1 MLSSVENNM
10 DILTQL
16 KKQAEQVEVLNLQN
30 EKTTVEYEAN
40 QLKTCTVAETKG
52 TAVRVIRKGQLG
64 FSASTDENAVD
75 KLAANA
81 LESAAYGDKAPFSFP
96 DPKPGPKVQTFDK
109 TVANLPISRLVEIGK
124 EILDLVLPVD
134 ANVRCNIS
142 LERSIVSA
150 SIRNQTGLDVSF
162 QTSPFSLGIEID
174 RIEGDD
180 VLIVYDQ
187 FGTTVWEKNYL
198 EFAMLL
204 VEKLKKARTI
214 TSIKPGK
221 MPVIFAP
228 SGTLALG
235 LPLSE
240 GLNGKEVYK
249 GTSPM
254 KGKIGEKLFDEK
266 ITVIDDGTI
275 NGKFASASYDDEGV
289 PHQRNVLIEKGVL
302 QGFVYDLKTAAQ
314 SGVEST
320 GNASRGLFAPPSP
333 SLTNLIIQPGETPLR
348 EMIASIKEGIIVED
362 VLGIGQGNT
371 ISGAF
376 SNPLALAFK
385 VEKGE
390 IVGRVKDLSIAGN
403 IYDLLKNVEAVS
415 KEAQW
420 VYSTFQA
427 PYVLIP
433 EMNVAGKSQ

>member
-1 MLSSVENNM
+1 M

-16 KKQAEQVEVLNLQN
+16 KKQAEQVEVLSLQN

-64 FSASTDENAVD
+64 FAASTDDTAMD

-81 LESAAYGDKAPFSFP
+81 LESATYGDKASFSFP
-96 DPKPGPKVQTFDK
+96 DAQPAPIVRTFDK
-109 TVANLPISRLVEIGK
+109 AVADLPIARLVEIGK
-124 EILDLVLPVD
+124 EILDLILPVEPN
-134 ANVRCNIS
+134 ARCNVS
-142 LERSIVSA
+142 LERSLVSA
-150 SIRNQTGLDVSF
+150 SIRNQKGLDVSF
-162 QTSPFSLGIEID
+162 KTSPLSLGLEIE

-180 VLIVYDQ
+180 VLILYDQ
-187 FGTTVWEKNYL
+187 LGTTVWEKDYL
-198 EFAMLL
+198 AFARRL

-221 MPVIFAP
+221 MPVLFAP
-228 SGTLALG
+228 TGTLALG
-235 LPLSE
+235 LPLSQ

-254 KGKIGEKLFDEK
+254 AGKIGEKLFDEK
-266 ITVIDDGTI
+266 VTILDDGTI
-275 NGKFASASYDDEGV
+275 DGKFASASYDDEGV
-289 PHQRNVLIEKGVL
+289 PRRRNMLIEKGVL
-302 QGFVYDLKTAAQ
+302 KSFIYDLKTAAQ

-320 GNASRGLFAPPSP
+320 GNASRGLFNPPEP
-333 SLTNLIIQPGETPLR
+333 SFTNLVIQPGETPLKD
-348 EMIASIKEGIIVED
+348 ILASIDEGIIVED
-362 VLGIGQGNT
+362 LLGIGQGNI

-403 IYDLLKNVEAVS
+403 IYDLLKNVSAVS

-420 VYSTFQA
+420 VYSTFYA
-427 PYVLIP
+427 PYILIP
-433 EMNVAGKSQ
+433 EMNVAGKA

>member
-1 MLSSVENNM
+1 M

-52 TAVRVIRKGQLG
+52 TAVRVIRKGKLG
-64 FSASTDENAVD
+64 FAASTDDTVMD

-81 LESAAYGDKAPFSFP
+81 LESAAYGDEAPFSFA
-96 DPKPGPKVQTFDK
+96 DPKPGPAVRTFDQA
-109 TVANLPISRLVEIGK
+109 VADLPIARLVEIGK
-124 EILDLVLPVD
+124 EILDLILPVEP
-134 ANVRCNIS
+134 NVRCNIG

-150 SIRNQTGLDVSF
+150 SIRNQKGLDVSY
-162 QTSPFSLGIEID
+162 QTSPLSLGIEID

-180 VLIVYDQ
+180 VLILFDQ
-187 FGTTVWEKNYL
+187 LGTTIWDKDYL
-198 EFAMLL
+198 DFARLL
-204 VEKLKKARTI
+204 VEKLKMARKI
-214 TSIKPGK
+214 TTTKPGK
-221 MPVIFAP
+221 MPVLFAP
-228 SGTLALG
+228 TGTLALG
-235 LPLSE
+235 IPLSQ
-240 GLNGKEVYK
+240 GLNGKEVYR

-254 KGKIGEKLFDEK
+254 KGKIGEKLFNEK
-266 ITVIDDGTI
+266 ITIVDDGTI
-275 NGKFASASYDDEGV
+275 DGKFASASYDDEGV
-289 PHQRNVLIEKGVL
+289 PRRRNVLVENGVL
-302 QGFVYDLKTAAQ
+302 KSFVYDLKTAAQ

-333 SLTNLIIQPGETPLR
+333 SLTNFIIQPGQTPLKD
-348 EMIASIKEGIIVED
+348 ILAGIDEGIIVEN
-362 VLGIGQGNT
+362 VLGLGQGNI

-403 IYDLLKNVEAVS
+403 VYDLLKDVAAVS
-415 KEAQW
+415 QEAQW
-420 VYSTFQA
+420 VYSTFYA

-433 EMNVAGKSQ
+433 EMNVAGKQ

>member
-1 MLSSVENNM
+1 M

-16 KKQAEQVEVLNLQN
+16 KKEAEQVEVLSLQN

-40 QLKTCTVAETKG
+40 QLKTCAVAETKG
-52 TAVRVIRKGQLG
+52 TAVRVIRNGQLG
-64 FSASTDENAVD
+64 FSASTDETVIN

-96 DPKPGPKVQTFDK
+96 DPKPGPAVRTFDK
-109 TVANLPISRLVEIGK
+109 AVADLPIARLVEMGK
-124 EILDLVLPVD
+124 EILDLVLRVEPD
-134 ANVRCNIS
+134 ARCNIG
-142 LERSIVSA
+142 LERSIVTA
-150 SIRNQTGLDVSF
+150 SIRNQKGLDVSF
-162 QTSPFSLGIEID
+162 QTSPLSLGLEID

-180 VLIVYDQ
+180 VLILYDQ
-187 FGTTVWEKNYL
+187 FGATVWDNDYL
-198 EFAMLL
+198 DFARNL

-221 MPVIFAP
+221 MPVLFAP
-228 SGTLALG
+228 TGTLALG
-235 LPLSE
+235 LPLSQ

-249 GTSPM
+249 GTSPI
-254 KGKIGEKLFDEK
+254 KDKVGEKLFDEK
-266 ITVIDDGTI
+266 ITIIDDGTI
-275 NGKFASASYDDEGV
+275 DGKFASASYDDEGV
-289 PHQRNVLIEKGVL
+289 PRRRNVLVEKGVL
-302 QGFVYDLKTAAQ
+302 KGFVYDLKTAAQ

-320 GNASRGLFAPPSP
+320 GNASRGLFNPPEP
-333 SLTNLIIQPGETPLR
+333 SFTNFVIQPGQTPLKD
-348 EMIASIKEGIIVED
+348 ILSGIDEGIIVED
-362 VLGIGQGNT
+362 LLGIGQGNI

-403 IYDLLKNVEAVS
+403 IYDLLKNVAAVS

-420 VYSTFQA
+420 VYNTFYA
-427 PYVLIP
+427 PYILIP
-433 EMNVAGKSQ
+433 EMNVAGKG

>member
-1 MLSSVENNM
+1 M
-10 DILTQL
+10 DILTIL

-64 FSASTDENAVD
+64 FSASTDEAAVD
-75 KLAANA
+75 KLASNA

-96 DPKPGPKVQTFDK
+96 DPQPGPAVRTFDPA
-109 TVANLPISRLVEIGK
+109 VADLPIARLVEIGK
-124 EILDLVLPVD
+124 EILDLILPIEP
-134 ANVRCNIS
+134 NLRCNIA
-142 LERSIVSA
+142 LERSIASA
-150 SIRNQTGLDVSF
+150 SIRNQTGLDVSY
-162 QTSPFSLGIEID
+162 QTSPLSIGVEID

-187 FGTTVWEKNYL
+187 FGTTTWEKDYL
-198 EFAMLL
+198 AFVHIL

-228 SGTLALG
+228 NGVLALG

-240 GLNGKEVYK
+240 GVNGKEVYK

-254 KGKIGEKLFDEK
+254 KGKVGEKLFDEK
-266 ITVIDDGTI
+266 ITVIDDGTLD
-275 NGKFASASYDDEGV
+275 GKFASASYDDEGV
-289 PHQRNVLIEKGVL
+289 PRRRNVLIEKGVL
-302 QGFVYDLKTAAQ
+302 KGFIYDLKTAAQ

-320 GNASRGLFAPPSP
+320 GNASRSLFAPPVP
-333 SLTNLIIQPGETPLR
+333 SLTNFVLQPGTTPLKD
-348 EMIASIKEGIIVED
+348 MLASIQEGILVED
-362 VLGIGQGNT
+362 LLGIGQGNT

-403 IYDLLKNVEAVS
+403 IYDLLQNVAAVS
-415 KEAQW
+415 QEAQW
-420 VYSTFQA
+420 VFNTFHT
-427 PYVLIP
+427 PYILIP
-433 EMNVAGKSQ
+433 EMNVAGKN